1 MVNSLSTLIIPVS
14 VETNCKS
21 IMVVKSFS
29 IVNGRALHA
38 IAISTE
44 VNRKKEHF
52 LQAFAIF
59 ESCRAAMFHEVA
71 FARTFSV
78 SLRTRFPWTATPR
91 RRNVKCHW
99 HSLFVTWNGKR
110 KETKKE
116 TRVDQ
121 MNHATHTQIR
131 IVLMVNPPSVL
142 SGCKRSRRLVL
153 SFMFNSKALN
163 FLYFILY
170 VINVIVIPYRC
181 NSSKRVSKIKAKLL
195 KWKLRTPEIRDRDST
210 CCNQHDQT

>member
-1 MVNSLSTLIIPVS
+1 
-14 VETNCKS
+14 
-21 IMVVKSFS
+21 MVVKSFS
-29 IVNGRALHA
+29 IANGRALHA

-59 ESCRAAMFHEVA
+59 ESCRTAMSHEVA

-99 HSLFVTWNGKR
+99 HSLFVTWNGKI

-116 TRVDQ
+116 TRVDR

-142 SGCKRSRRLVL
+142 SGCKRSRTSVL
-153 SFMFNSKALN
+153 SLMFSSKALN
-163 FLYFILY
+163 FLSFILY
-170 VINVIVIPYRC
+170 LINVIVVSYRC
-181 NSSKRVSKIKAKLL
+181 NSSGRVLKNNSEIVKMETENTWDSWPRFNLL
-195 KWKLRTPEIRDRDST
+195 
-210 CCNQHDQT
+210 